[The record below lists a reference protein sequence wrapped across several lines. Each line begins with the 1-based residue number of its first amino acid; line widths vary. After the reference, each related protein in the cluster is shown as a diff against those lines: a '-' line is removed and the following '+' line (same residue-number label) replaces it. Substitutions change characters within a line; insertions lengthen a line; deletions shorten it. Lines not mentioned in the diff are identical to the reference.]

1 MEEGWREDGE
11 KVDLILGRDH
21 RCAAPWQHQSGIVR
35 QKTGVIIPQVKI
47 SLILKTFPI
56 IRITFAMQT
65 GLSNK
70 IQSGFMKA
78 IKNFILILLLI
89 LPFLAKAEIK
99 EIPFTLDD
107 RDRIIRTEQ
116 KVEALDAK
124 INSKVA
130 ALDAKIDSKV
140 DGLRSEMNSRF
151 ESIDARFNQLFNFL
165 WAIIGIFTAMMVSV
179 FGFAFWDRKLSLAPM
194 KIENAKTLQA
204 LRDFAE
210 HQPRLREILKNAGLL

>member
-1 MEEGWREDGE
+1 LEGGWREDGE
-11 KVDLILGRDH
+11 KVDLILGRVH
-21 RCAAPWQHQSGIVR
+21 RCAAPWQHQPGIVR

-124 INSKVA
+124 I
-130 ALDAKIDSKV
+130 DSKV
-140 DGLRSEMNSRF
+140 DALRSEMNSRF
-151 ESIDARFNQLFNFL
+151 DQLFNFL

-204 LRDFAE
+204 LRDYAE